1 MNTKELENR
10 VVGLIVSLYKKR
22 DDYVQLIE
30 YLWSRRRF
38 TDRLPTMAVN
48 KNFVL
53 LINPAFLTSLSEE
66 QLEFAFKHECG
77 HVLYGHLKVDEIGL
91 GLDGKKTNVAMDLEI
106 NSRFEYRLVSGIKAW
121 HPKMFGMPE
130 NLTWLEYYRMLP
142 DGMNQAAGSGG
153 NSNNELDD
161 KDHKEQEGSKDSGHD
176 CPCSYKCSRENIKDN
191 DDLDSQGS
199 ISAEDREKLEE
210 ILEEIINKLEEKNGG
225 KNSQGRSVR
234 EDQIRKTRTVN
245 LPILVEDRLD
255 VVKVGLCSSLCG
267 SLTVLSDYIRYIRRD
282 VSRLPNVVL
291 AFDCSGSMVKNFP
304 LLNYLAR
311 KLKGSCNDLVY
322 ILADGG
328 SLKITRS
335 WKNEFVGL
343 GGSDFSDMGKL
354 VATRFGDYYK
364 VFVTDNEIDYQ
375 GPQFDLVV
383 LVGDSKH
390 NNVHYGKKVIVISS
404 DISSEG

>member
-1 MNTKELENR
+1 MNTKELESK

-38 TDRLPTMAVN
+38 TDKLPTMAVN

-53 LINPAFLTSLSEE
+53 LINPAFLSSLNEE

-77 HVLYGHLKVDEIGL
+77 HVLYGHLKVDEKSI
-91 GLDGKKTNVAMDLEI
+91 GLDGKKANVAMDLEI
-106 NSRFEYRLVSGIKAW
+106 NSRFEYGLVSGIQAW
-121 HPKMFGMPE
+121 HPRMIGMPE

-161 KDHKEQEGSKDSGHD
+161 KDHKEQEGSKDSGHG
-176 CPCSYKCSRENIKDN
+176 CPCSYKCSREKIKDN

-199 ISAEDREKLEE
+199 LSVEDREK
-210 ILEEIINKLEEKNGG
+210 LEEIINKLEEKIRVRQGNDG
-225 KNSQGRSVR
+225 KSSQGRSVR

-255 VVKVGLCSSLCG
+255 VVKVGLFSSLCS
-267 SLTVLSDYIRYIRRD
+267 SLTVLSDYIRRD

-291 AFDCSGSMVKNFP
+291 AIDCSGSMVKNFP
-304 LLNYLAR
+304 LVNYLAR

-328 SLKITRS
+328 SFKVTRS

-354 VATRFGDYYK
+354 VATRFSDYYK
-364 VFVTDNEIDYQ
+364 VFVTDGQIDYQ

-383 LVGDSKH
+383 LVGADSEH

-404 DISSEG
+404 EG